1 MPTTGAKQ
9 MPEKSPKISD
19 IENQGI
25 IRLKQLEP
33 NIDASWYGR
42 FTLNLVRAFAGAA
55 YLVCLYAQ
63 RMFKATFV
71 QFAKG
76 EDLEIHAKENA
87 IQRKPA
93 VGSTGNV
100 TVYGAE
106 NTIIP
111 LFSEFQSGNRLIF
124 QTNEESYISRRE
136 FTIQNHEQEAGLL
149 WLDVGL
155 NHNIT
160 SQAMITLDG
169 FAPDSLNQS
178 HFVVG
183 VDATRVCI
191 HSDELVEVPGE
202 IQVIMSTVA
211 VTCQTSG
218 LGTNISSGEELSSK
232 IAGVEK
238 AIIPFDGLS
247 GGADVESDSDL
258 RQRIQKAR
266 SIIEGVFTAP
276 QVELAALNVPGNTR
290 AWVITPTNKAGGTRG
305 NAGYLPR
312 PGEVVVYPVRDDD
325 PSIIPNQTV
334 LELTKQEIIKNG
346 KMPCHTRV
354 EDIFVLAAHEV
365 KVNIT
370 IKNLVPD
377 TPSMRKAVQA
387 EFKANMQ
394 DWLNLSDGLT
404 LKQVNQFILSARDEA
419 GNRIINFDIVEPMA
433 DIVGVQGQLLTAGD
447 VICQ

>member
-33 NIDASWYGR
+33 SIDASWYGR
-42 FTLNLVRAFAGAA
+42 FALNLVRAFAGAA

-63 RMFKATFV
+63 RVFKATFV

-76 EDLEIHAKENA
+76 EDLEIHAKENG

-100 TVYGAE
+100 TIYGAK

-111 LFSEFQSGNRLIF
+111 LFSEFQSSNGLVF
-124 QTNEESYISRRE
+124 QVNEESYISSRE
-136 FTIQNHEQEAGLL
+136 FIINNYEQEAELL

-160 SQAMITLDG
+160 AQAFITLHG
-169 FAPDSLNQS
+169 FVPESLNHEYQ
-178 HFVVG
+178 VIG
-183 VDATRVCI
+183 VDAARICI
-191 HSDELVEVPGE
+191 YFGDPVETIGSALIV
-202 IQVIMSTVA
+202 MSTVA
-211 VTCQTSG
+211 VTCQTAG

-238 AIIPFDGLS
+238 VIIPFGGLS
-247 GGADVESDSDL
+247 GGADIESDSDL

-266 SIIEGVFTAP
+266 SIIDGVFTAP
-276 QVELAALNVPGNTR
+276 QVELAALNIPGNTR
-290 AWVITPTNKAGGTRG
+290 AWVITPTQTTGGTRG
-305 NAGYLPR
+305 NTGYLPR
-312 PGEVVVYPVRDDD
+312 PGEVVVYPVRDND